1 MDELT
6 LELAELARNECEK
19 IIEKI
24 SHIKLI
30 DKNELH
36 DHFLPTQIYFNEII
50 NNAILKKKKKT
61 NKRNLPKNEQCLGRK
76 GDFTQCTRKRK
87 DGTCFCGSHMKKLTN
102 GMIGDDGA
110 CFNKKKGKRGRK
122 RKNIMSY
129 HAGESKRER
138 KGTPRTRG
146 DTRNFLDQR
155 YLYHTH
161 LRLSRRAGWDCSAP
175 ECCC

>member
-6 LELAELARNECEK
+6 LELAQLARNECEK

-36 DHFLPTQIYFNEII
+36 DHFLPTQIYFNEIM
-50 NNAILKKKKKT
+50 NNTILKKKKKT

-87 DGTCFCGSHMKKLTN
+87 DGTQFCGSHMKKLTN

-110 CFNKKKGKRGRK
+110 CFNRKKGKRGRK
-122 RKNIMSY
+122 RKNIMENV
-129 HAGESKRER
+129 GENDILTTKIYID
-138 KGTPRTRG
+138 G
-146 DTRNFLDQR
+146 DR
-155 YLYHTH
+155 YLVDNKNVVYTYNQNNPVI
-161 LRLSRRAGWDCSAP
+161 LGFLKDGKIMNF
-175 ECCC
+175 E

>member
-6 LELAELARNECEK
+6 VELAQLARNECEK

-24 SHIKLI
+24 SQIKMI

-36 DHFLPTQIYFNEII
+36 DHFLPTQIYFNEIM
-50 NNAILKKKKKT
+50 NNTILKKKKKA

-87 DGTCFCGSHMKKLTN
+87 DGTHFCGSHMKKLTN

-110 CFNKKKGKRGRK
+110 CFNRKKGKRGRK
-122 RKNIMSY
+122 RKNIMENV
-129 HAGESKRER
+129 GENDILTTKVYIE
-138 KGTPRTRG
+138 GE
-146 DTRNFLDQR
+146 R
-155 YLYHTH
+155 YLVDNKNVVYTFNQNNPVI
-161 LRLSRRAGWDCSAP
+161 LGYLKDGSIT
-175 ECCC
+175 EFE